1 MGSVWC
7 CRVCFGMDEFA
18 LVWLSLCLVRCGLF
32 LSDLEDDLNENAN
45 VDTWMEDDLDEKDK
59 FNLK

>member
-1 MGSVWC
+1 MSSVWC

-32 LSDLEDDLNENAN
+32 LSDLEDDLNENAI
-45 VDTWMEDDLDEKDK
+45 VDTDENNKINMK
-59 FNLK
+59 S